1 MWRKILLLFQTS
13 VIFSH
18 IADTLDVTLA
28 DEDNRPNNSFDVTL
42 AGDHTSSLLLTLS
55 EEKKSPNNLLD
66 VTLAGEENP
75 PRHLF
80 DVTSLAIEKNE
91 EKIDRDGKS
100 LLLWRLINIAAGSFL
115 VLVFMN
121 MVAMLSILLGWNLL
135 A

>member
-1 MWRKILLLFQTS
+1 M
-13 VIFSH
+13 
-18 IADTLDVTLA
+18 
-28 DEDNRPNNSFDVTL
+28 
-42 AGDHTSSLLLTLS
+42 
-55 EEKKSPNNLLD
+55 
-66 VTLAGEENP
+66 TLAGEENP

-80 DVTSLAIEKNE
+80 DVTSLAIEENE

>member
-66 VTLAGEENP
+66 VT
-75 PRHLF
+75 
-80 DVTSLAIEKNE
+80 SLAIEENE